1 MPALQLNVQQLPQIP
16 DFKLPEPYCHDIW
29 QVTTWDYYKSAP
41 DTQQDYWNRCG
52 HTENPVIDFTIC
64 LNPSIK
70 EEIKYFLYTCIEINK
85 IILIN
90 FSTYE
95 SRLRHLIA
103 LVNESYLDISSVNE
117 IEETAFINYLLK
129 NNIIK
134 SVYEK
139 SGTRIN
145 KDMEKVDTLKK
156 NRTILLLGH
165 LKKVVTEYYDKATP
179 EFEKDFWN
187 YRNIPFLDKEKLSNQ
202 RNLDFTDIKQSY
214 MKEQL
219 KLFCYNQLLNKTA
232 SAVNNTLGFIKKFT
246 CWLEKEHPKA
256 IYFEEVNRNILEDFF
271 CWLRTESGFSTS
283 YISHCIL
290 NLKNFFEIGVLLEF
304 DHFPK
309 IGLIVSSD
317 YRTKKP
323 IDPEFY
329 SDAEMKNIFNALQK
343 MPNIYAKL
351 VLCFIVLAL
360 RAEDLLTLTPNDI
373 EMKGNI
379 PTLRIFQGK
388 TNNPLNLCIPQGI
401 YDLLQ
406 DQITIS
412 QENYGKDTKYIF
424 ARSKNKHITYSAVVV
439 AINKCF
445 YELGVTGDDGNI
457 LRFKSHKFRKTKATK
472 LISQGFGAQKAA
484 DALGHSGLRSLS
496 SYANVN
502 NETLISSME
511 PYLKKVDILVNN
523 IGKIQDISKEDMKD
537 TLPLCNGWCCRP
549 ISTGICDH
557 ANYCLSCSMFKPD
570 IRYLNYYSLQL
581 EEINAT
587 LKIAEMDDNKR
598 LIKKLQK
605 DKVQLEKIIERVEK
619 LWQKET

>member
-1 MPALQLNVQQLPQIP
+1 M
-16 DFKLPEPYCHDIW
+16 
-29 QVTTWDYYKSAP
+29 
-41 DTQQDYWNRCG
+41 
-52 HTENPVIDFTIC
+52 
-64 LNPSIK
+64 
-70 EEIKYFLYTCIEINK
+70 
-85 IILIN
+85 
-90 FSTYE
+90 
-95 SRLRHLIA
+95 
-103 LVNESYLDISSVNE
+103 
-117 IEETAFINYLLK
+117 
-129 NNIIK
+129 
-134 SVYEK
+134 
-139 SGTRIN
+139 
-145 KDMEKVDTLKK
+145 
-156 NRTILLLGH
+156 
-165 LKKVVTEYYDKATP
+165 
-179 EFEKDFWN
+179 
-187 YRNIPFLDKEKLSNQ
+187 
-202 RNLDFTDIKQSY
+202 
-214 MKEQL
+214 
-219 KLFCYNQLLNKTA
+219 
-232 SAVNNTLGFIKKFT
+232 
-246 CWLEKEHPKA
+246 
-256 IYFEEVNRNILEDFF
+256 
-271 CWLRTESGFSTS
+271 
-283 YISHCIL
+283 
-290 NLKNFFEIGVLLEF
+290 
-304 DHFPK
+304 
-309 IGLIVSSD
+309 SSD

-424 ARSKNKHITYSAVVV
+424 ARSENKHITYSAVVV

-511 PYLKKVDILVNN
+511 PYLRKVDILVNN

-537 TLPLCNGWCCRP
+537 ALPLCNGWCCRP
-549 ISTGICDH
+549 TSMGICDH

-570 IRYLNYYSLQL
+570 IRHLNYYSLQL

-587 LKIAEMDDNKR
+587 LKVAEISDNKR

-605 DKVQLEKIIERVEK
+605 DKLQLEKIIERVEE
-619 LWQKET
+619 LWQKGT